1 MSNGKPKSYSLI
13 GAGRLASVLGPALSK
28 IGLSCE
34 AVINRSLKPAEL
46 LVERIGSGEARSL
59 KSSRSIPGRLIIIT
73 VTDDALTSVTATL
86 AHTDTDWT
94 GRIVLHTSGVHSS
107 EVLSALQGHGAETAS
122 FHPLQTF
129 TTQATEDESSSIFK
143 DLPVTIEGAEDA
155 RAVAED
161 IARRFGATPFHIR
174 TDAKI
179 LYHAASVTASNYLV
193 TLSALAEELY
203 KATEPLDEA
212 NPRGETEHGMFKALA
227 HQAITNAY
235 TQGPGNALTGPVVRG
250 DVDVLAAHLTEIE
263 KRAPHLI
270 PAYAVMA
277 TETVRLAVRSERLS
291 ADSASAMLDLLAGY
305 LNDYVRTSGVT

>member
-1 MSNGKPKSYSLI
+1 MSDGKPKSYSLI
-13 GAGRLASVLGPALSK
+13 GAGRLASVLGPALTK

-34 AVINRSLKPAEL
+34 AVVNRSLEPAEL

-59 KSSRSIPGRLIIIT
+59 ELSQSIPGRLIIIA
-73 VTDDALTSVTATL
+73 VPDDALASVTARL
-86 AHTDTDWT
+86 AHSDTDWT

-107 EVLSALQGHGAETAS
+107 EVLSALQGHGAATAS

-129 TTQATEDESSSIFK
+129 ATEDEPSNIFK

-161 IARRFGATPFHIR
+161 IARRLGATPFHIR

-203 KATEPLDEA
+203 KATEPPGD
-212 NPRGETEHGMFKALA
+212 TEHGLFKALA
-227 HQAITNAY
+227 HQAIANAY

-263 KRAPHLI
+263 KRVPHLI
-270 PAYAVMA
+270 PAYAIMA

-305 LNDYVRTSGVT
+305 LNDYVRTSGVI